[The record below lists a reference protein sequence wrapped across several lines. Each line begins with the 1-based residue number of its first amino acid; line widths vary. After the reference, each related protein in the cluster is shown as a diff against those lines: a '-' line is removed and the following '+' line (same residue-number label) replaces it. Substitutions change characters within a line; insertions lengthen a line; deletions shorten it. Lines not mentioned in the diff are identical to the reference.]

1 MDMTIKELK
10 NQMEDLAGQ
19 VTIISSDDVNGMGRM
34 LNLLDD
40 MNVSASALGA
50 TQLGEII
57 DACKRYVGRL
67 VLGETQEME
76 PLEGGVEFIQRELYC
91 FEHQEDPDFEMV
103 EVYRMFGSTDEK
115 EDLSSQ
121 EDHPFLTDEKKISE
135 VAQADSGAGGMEIS
149 ADDLEILTDFVSE
162 SSENIESIEINLV
175 ELESDPTNKEI
186 INDIFRP
193 FHTIKGVSAFLDL
206 KKMNKLAHATE
217 TFLDRARNREFLIND
232 VATDAILTSVDV
244 MKTLLQRTSEGVSR
258 KRMPQD
264 DDIDIEGVI
273 FQLTELPEQ
282 IINGESEKVG
292 GILIRQRKVA
302 REVVESALEKQK
314 QTPSKPLGEILI
326 TEENVDEA
334 DVDSALM
341 SQKTL
346 QKNVVSQVK
355 VSTDKL
361 DDLVDLAGE
370 LVIAQSMLR
379 QKASADPGLHNS
391 LSQLG
396 QIVTSMQTVAM
407 SMRMV
412 QIKSTF
418 MKMIRLVRDLSRKSG
433 KKVKL
438 EMFGEDTEID
448 RNVVEA
454 LYEPMV
460 HMIRN
465 SVDHAIEPGE
475 ERALTGKP
483 LQGKIVLRAFH
494 KGGNIIIEIEDD
506 GKGLDRKKIYEKAI
520 SLGLVKSDEVLTD
533 SQIDQLIMAAGFS
546 TASKIT
552 DLSGRGVGMDVVKK
566 AIEKLRGQLTIVNRP
581 GRGVKFIIAL
591 PLTLAIIDG
600 MLVRIGKEK
609 YILPTLAV
617 RRSFRP
623 EKANCNTVQGAGE
636 LVKDGNTLIP
646 LIRMT
651 RFARV
656 ENDFNNPWEG
666 LVVVLESRD
675 EKRGFLVDE
684 LLGRDEYVIKNLGYS
699 LEHVKGISGGAI
711 LGDGTVGLILDVH
724 GLFALAVD

>member
-10 NQMEDLAGQ
+10 NQIEDLAGQ
-19 VTIISSDDVNGMGRM
+19 VTIITPDDVNGMGRI
-34 LNLLDD
+34 LNFLDN
-40 MNVSASALGA
+40 MKVSASALGA
-50 TQLGEII
+50 AQLGEII
-57 DACKRYVGRL
+57 DACKQYAGQL
-67 VLGETQEME
+67 VLGETQNMV
-76 PLEGGVEFIQRELYC
+76 PLEGGVEFIQRGLYC
-91 FEHQEDPDFEMV
+91 FENQEDPDFEML
-103 EVYRMFGSTDEK
+103 EVYQILGITGRKEEPPPLPDENEMTDVTP
-115 EDLSSQ
+115 D
-121 EDHPFLTDEKKISE
+121 D
-135 VAQADSGAGGMEIS
+135 ADIGDAEIS
-149 ADDLEILTDFVSE
+149 ADDLEILADFVSE
-162 SSENIESIEINLV
+162 STENIESIEINLV

-193 FHTIKGVSAFLDL
+193 FHTIKGVSAFLEL

-217 TFLDRARNREFLIND
+217 TFLDRARNQEFLIND

-244 MKTLLQRTSEGVSR
+244 MKTLLRRTSEGVNR
-258 KRMPQD
+258 KKMPQD
-264 DDIDIEGVI
+264 DDIDIDNVI

-282 IINGESEKVG
+282 LINGESEKVG
-292 GILIRQRKVA
+292 GILMRQKKIPRDI
-302 REVVESALEKQK
+302 VESALEKQK
-314 QTPSKPLGEILI
+314 ETPSKPIGEILI
-326 TEENVDEA
+326 TDESVDEA
-334 DVDSALM
+334 DVNAALM
-341 SQKTL
+341 SQKKL

-355 VSTDKL
+355 VSTNKL

-448 RNVVEA
+448 RNVVDA

-475 ERALTGKP
+475 ERTLAGKP
-483 LQGKIVLRAFH
+483 LQGKIMLRAFH

-506 GKGLDRKKIYEKAI
+506 GKGLDRKKILEKAVA
-520 SLGLVKSDEVLTD
+520 LGLVKSDEDLTD
-533 SQIDQLIMAAGFS
+533 SQIDQLIMAPGFS

-552 DLSGRGVGMDVVKK
+552 DISGRGVGMDVVKK

-609 YILPTLAV
+609 YILPTLTV

-623 EKANCNTVQGAGE
+623 EKNNCNTVQGAGE
-636 LVKDGNTLIP
+636 LVKDGDALIP
-646 LIRMT
+646 LIRMS
-651 RFARV
+651 RFAHV
-656 ENDFNNPWEG
+656 KNDFNNPWEG
-666 LVVVLESRD
+666 LVVVLESRG
-675 EKRGFLVDE
+675 ENRGFLVDE

-724 GLFALAVD
+724 GLFALATD

>member
-1 MDMTIKELK
+1 MDWGIYMTIKELK
-10 NQMEDLAGQ
+10 NQIEDLAGQ
-19 VTIISSDDVNGMGRM
+19 VTIINSDDINGMGHM

-40 MNVSASALGA
+40 MNTLASSLGA
-50 TQLGEII
+50 TQLCEII
-57 DACKRYVGRL
+57 EAYKAYVGQL
-67 VLGETQEME
+67 VLGECQDLH
-76 PLEGGVEFIQRELYC
+76 PLEEGLRFIRDEQNH
-91 FEHQEDPDFEMV
+91 FENNESPGFEMSAV
-103 EVYRMFGSTDEK
+103 HQLFANAADTK
-115 EDLSSQ
+115 EGDSSQ
-121 EDHPFLTDEKKISE
+121 ENEGENSGKISAESIVDEPKISE
-135 VAQADSGAGGMEIS
+135 
-149 ADDLEILTDFVSE
+149 DDLEILTDFVSE
-162 SSENIESIEINLV
+162 STENIESIEVHLV
-175 ELESDPTNKEI
+175 ELESDPTNKEA

-206 KKMNKLAHATE
+206 KKMNKLAHVTE
-217 TFLDRARNREFLIND
+217 TFLDRARNAEYLIND
-232 VATDAILTSVDV
+232 VATDAILTSVDI
-244 MKTLLQRTSEGVSR
+244 MKLLLQRTSEGVYE
-258 KRMPQD
+258 KRMPHD
-264 DDIDIEGVI
+264 DDIDIDTII

-282 IINGESEKVG
+282 IIKGESDKVG
-292 GILIRQRKVA
+292 GILIRKNKVD
-302 REVVESALEKQK
+302 RNIVETALAKQK
-314 QTPSKPLGEILI
+314 ISPERQLGKILI
-326 TEENVDEA
+326 DDEKVDEA

-341 SQKTL
+341 SQKAL
-346 QKNVVSQVK
+346 RKNVVTQVK

-379 QKASADPGLHNS
+379 QKASADPALHNS

-418 MKMIRLVRDLSRKSG
+418 MKMIRLVRDLSRKSD

-438 EMFGEDTEID
+438 EMLGEETEID

-465 SVDHAIEPGE
+465 SVDHAIELSE
-475 ERALTGKP
+475 DRALAGKP
-483 LQGKIVLRAFH
+483 PHGKIMLRAFH
-494 KGGNIIIEIEDD
+494 KGGNIVIEIEDD
-506 GKGLDRKKIYEKAI
+506 GKGLDRKKILEKAI
-520 SLGLVKSDEVLTD
+520 SLDLVKADESLSDQQV
-533 SQIDQLIMAAGFS
+533 DQLIMAAGFS
-546 TASKIT
+546 TATKIT
-552 DLSGRGVGMDVVKK
+552 DISGRGVGMDVVKK
-566 AIEKLRGQLTIVNRP
+566 AIEKLRGQLTIVSRP
-581 GRGVKFIIAL
+581 GQGAKFIIAL

-617 RRSFRP
+617 QRSFRP
-623 EKANCNTVQGAGE
+623 EKINCNTVQGRGE
-636 LVKDGNTLIP
+636 FVKDKNSLIP
-646 LIRMT
+646 LVRMT
-651 RFARV
+651 QFANI
-656 ENDFNNPWEG
+656 ENDFTNPWEG

-699 LEHVKGISGGAI
+699 LEHVKGVSGGAI

-724 GLFALAVD
+724 GLFALSVA

>member
-1 MDMTIKELK
+1 MDMKMKALK
-10 NQMEDLAGQ
+10 NQIEDLAGQ
-19 VTIISSDDVNGMGRM
+19 VTIVSPDDINGMGRM

-40 MNVSASALGA
+40 MKVSASSLGA
-50 TQLGEII
+50 TLLGEIL
-57 DACKRYVGRL
+57 DAFKGYVGQL
-67 VLGETQEME
+67 VLGETQEML
-76 PLEGGVEFIQRELYC
+76 PLEEGLEFIRMARHC
-91 FEHQEDPDFEMV
+91 FETGDPLSFEMGT
-103 EVYRMFGSTDEK
+103 VYRLLGGGSPP
-115 EDLSSQ
+115 EDTLISPADVSCSPG
-121 EDHPFLTDEKKISE
+121 EDSGDSCDQVPSISE
-135 VAQADSGAGGMEIS
+135 
-149 ADDLEILTDFVSE
+149 DDLEILSDFVSE
-162 SSENIESIEINLV
+162 STENIESIEINLV

-206 KKMNKLAHATE
+206 KKMNKLAHVTE
-217 TFLDRARNREFLIND
+217 TFLDRARNGEFLIND
-232 VATDAILTSVDV
+232 VATDAILTSVDI
-244 MKTLLQRTSEGVSR
+244 MKHLLQRTSEGIRR
-258 KRMPQD
+258 KTMPRD
-264 DDIDIEGVI
+264 NDIDIETI
-273 FQLTELPEQ
+273 IYQLTELPAQ
-282 IINGESEKVG
+282 IINHESEKVG
-292 GILIRQRKVA
+292 GILMRKHKVGRNA
-302 REVVESALEKQK
+302 VESALEKQRSMPEK
-314 QTPSKPLGEILI
+314 QIGEILI
-326 TEENVDEA
+326 ADENVDEN
-334 DVDSALM
+334 DVNSALM
-341 SQKTL
+341 DQKTL
-346 QKNVVSQVK
+346 RKNVVSQVK

-379 QKASADPGLHNS
+379 QKASADPALHNS

-396 QIVTSMQTVAM
+396 QIVTSMQSVAM

-438 EMFGEDTEID
+438 EMQGEDTEID

-465 SVDHAIEPGE
+465 SVDHAIEPAE
-475 ERALTGKP
+475 ERALAGKSP
-483 LQGKIVLRAFH
+483 QGKIMLRAFH

-506 GKGLDRKKIYEKAI
+506 GRGLDRKKIFKKAV
-520 SLGLVKSDEVLTD
+520 SVGLLKSDDTPTD
-533 SQIDQLIMAAGFS
+533 QQIDQLIMAPGFS

-552 DLSGRGVGMDVVKK
+552 DISGRGVGMDVVKK
-566 AIEKLRGQLTIVNRP
+566 AIEKLRGQLTIVSRP
-581 GRGVKFIIAL
+581 GKGVKFIIAL

-617 RRSFRP
+617 SRSFRP
-623 EKANCNTVQGAGE
+623 ERANCNTVQGAGE
-636 LVKDGNTLIP
+636 LVKDGDTLIP

-651 RFARV
+651 RFTHI
-656 ENDFNNPWEG
+656 ENEFENPWEG
-666 LVVVLESRD
+666 LVVVLESRE

-699 LEHVKGISGGAI
+699 LEHVKGVSGGAI

-724 GLFALAVD
+724 GLFTLAME

>member
-1 MDMTIKELK
+1 MDMDMKMKELK
-10 NQMEDLAGQ
+10 NQIEDLAGQ
-19 VTIISSDDVNGMGRM
+19 VTIVTSDDINSMGRM
-34 LNLLDD
+34 LNLLDE
-40 MNVSASALGA
+40 MKVSASSLGA
-50 TQLGEII
+50 TRLGKIL
-57 DACKRYVGRL
+57 DAFKGYVGQM
-67 VLGETQEME
+67 VLGETGEMLPLEEGLEFIRRAQHCFETGE
-76 PLEGGVEFIQRELYC
+76 PL
-91 FEHQEDPDFEMV
+91 DFEMV
-103 EVYRMFGSTDEK
+103 AVSRLLGGTITEETPPSPIDA
-115 EDLSSQ
+115 SQ
-121 EDHPFLTDEKKISE
+121 TSGENQDGPSE
-135 VAQADSGAGGMEIS
+135 QAQTIS
-149 ADDLEILTDFVSE
+149 ADDLEILSDFVSE
-162 SSENIESIEINLV
+162 STENLESIEINLV

-206 KKMNKLAHATE
+206 KKMNKLAHVTE

-232 VATDAILTSVDV
+232 VATDAILISVDI
-244 MKTLLQRTSEGVSR
+244 MKKLLQRTSEGVQR
-258 KRMPQD
+258 KTMPQD
-264 DDIDIEGVI
+264 DDIDIETI
-273 FQLTELPEQ
+273 IYQLTELPAQ
-282 IINGESEKVG
+282 IINDESEKVG
-292 GILIRQRKVA
+292 GILIRKHRLD
-302 REVVESALEKQK
+302 RSVVESALEKQRSMPAR
-314 QTPSKPLGEILI
+314 QLGEILI
-326 TEENVDEA
+326 ADENVDEN
-334 DVDSALM
+334 DVNSALM
-341 SQKTL
+341 DQKTL
-346 QKNVVSQVK
+346 RKNVASQVK

-379 QKASADPGLHNS
+379 QKASADPALHNS

-396 QIVTSMQTVAM
+396 QIVTSMQSVAM

-438 EMFGEDTEID
+438 EMQGEDTEID

-475 ERALTGKP
+475 ERSLAGKSP
-483 LQGKIVLRAFH
+483 QGKIMLRAFH

-506 GKGLDRKKIYEKAI
+506 GKGLDRKKIFKKAV
-520 SLGLVKSDEVLTD
+520 SVGLLKSDDTPTD
-533 SQIDQLIMAAGFS
+533 QQIDQLIMAPGFS

-552 DLSGRGVGMDVVKK
+552 DISGRGVGMDVVKK
-566 AIEKLRGQLTIVNRP
+566 AIEKLRGQLTIVSRP
-581 GRGVKFIIAL
+581 GLGVKFIIAL

-617 RRSFRP
+617 SRSFRP
-623 EKANCNTVQGAGE
+623 EKANCNTVQGTGE
-636 LVKDGNTLIP
+636 LVKDGDTLIP

-651 RFARV
+651 RFTRI
-656 ENDFNNPWEG
+656 ENEFENPWEG
-666 LVVVLESRD
+666 LVVVLESRE

-699 LEHVKGISGGAI
+699 LEHVKGVSGGAI

-724 GLFALAVD
+724 GLFALAIQ

>member
-1 MDMTIKELK
+1 MEMLK
-10 NQMEDLAGQ
+10 NQIEDLAGQ
-19 VTIISSDDVNGMGRM
+19 VTIIGSDDINGMGRM
-34 LNLLDD
+34 LNLLDE
-40 MNVSASALGA
+40 MKVSASSLEA
-50 TQLGEII
+50 TLLCEIL
-57 DACKRYVGRL
+57 DAFKRYVGQV
-67 VLGETQEME
+67 VLGETQEMQ
-76 PLEGGVEFIQRELYC
+76 PLEDGLEFIRKGYHC
-91 FEHQEDPDFEMV
+91 FETGESLDFDMMAVYGVLGASSEADPSLSPAEDGD
-103 EVYRMFGSTDEK
+103 
-115 EDLSSQ
+115 
-121 EDHPFLTDEKKISE
+121 
-135 VAQADSGAGGMEIS
+135 EIS
-149 ADDLEILTDFVSE
+149 AVAEAESNGEDSEISEDDLEILSDFVSE
-162 SSENIESIEINLV
+162 STENIESIEINLV
-175 ELESDPTNKEI
+175 ELEADPTNKEI

-206 KKMNKLAHATE
+206 KKMNKLAHVTE
-217 TFLDRARNREFLIND
+217 TFLDRARNKEFLIND
-232 VATDAILTSVDV
+232 VATDAILTSVDI
-244 MKTLLQRTSEGVSR
+244 MKTLLQRTSDGISR
-258 KRMPQD
+258 KKMPQD
-264 DDIDIEGVI
+264 DDIDIDTI
-273 FQLTELPEQ
+273 IYQLTELPAQ
-282 IINGESEKVG
+282 IINDESEKVG
-292 GILIRQRKVA
+292 GILMRKHKVS
-302 REVVESALEKQK
+302 RSVVESALEKQRSMPER
-314 QTPSKPLGEILI
+314 QLGEILI
-326 TEENVDEA
+326 LDEKVDEN
-334 DVDSALM
+334 DINSALAA
-341 SQKTL
+341 QKTIR
-346 QKNVVSQVK
+346 KNVTSQVK

-379 QKASADPGLHNS
+379 QKASADPALHNS

-418 MKMIRLVRDLSRKSG
+418 MKMIRLVRDLSRRSG

-438 EMFGEDTEID
+438 EMLGEDTEID

-475 ERALTGKP
+475 ERIAAGKSP
-483 LQGKIVLRAFH
+483 QGKIVLRAFH

-506 GKGLDRKKIYEKAI
+506 GKGLDRKKILAKAV
-520 SLGLVKSDEVLTD
+520 SVGLVKSDETPTD
-533 SQIDQLIMAAGFS
+533 QQIDQLIMSPGFS

-552 DLSGRGVGMDVVKK
+552 DISGRGVGMDVVKK
-566 AIEKLRGQLTIVNRP
+566 AIEKLRGQLTIVSRP
-581 GRGVKFIIAL
+581 GLGVKFIITL

-623 EKANCNTVQGAGE
+623 ERANCNTVQGAGE
-636 LVKDGNTLIP
+636 LVKDDDTLIP

-651 RFARV
+651 RFTRI
-656 ENDFNNPWEG
+656 ENDFENPWEG

-699 LEHVKGISGGAI
+699 LEHVKGVSGGAI

-724 GLFALAVD
+724 GLFALSVE

>member
-1 MDMTIKELK
+1 MDWGIYMTIKELK
-10 NQMEDLAGQ
+10 NQIEDLAGQ
-19 VTIISSDDVNGMGRM
+19 VTIISSDDINGMGHM

-40 MNVSASALGA
+40 MNISASSLGA
-50 TQLGEII
+50 TQLCEII
-57 DACKRYVGRL
+57 EAYKAYVGQL
-67 VLGETQEME
+67 VLGECQDMH
-76 PLEGGVEFIQRELYC
+76 PLEEGLRFIRDEQNH
-91 FEHQEDPDFEMV
+91 FENNEPPGFEMSAV
-103 EVYRMFGSTDEK
+103 HQLFANAADTK
-115 EDLSSQ
+115 EGDSSQ
-121 EDHPFLTDEKKISE
+121 ENEGENSGKISAKSIVDEPKISE
-135 VAQADSGAGGMEIS
+135 
-149 ADDLEILTDFVSE
+149 DDLEILTDFVSE
-162 SSENIESIEINLV
+162 STENIESIEVHLV
-175 ELESDPTNKEI
+175 ELESDPTNKEA

-206 KKMNKLAHATE
+206 KKMNKLAHVTE
-217 TFLDRARNREFLIND
+217 TFLDRARNAEYLIND
-232 VATDAILTSVDV
+232 VATDAILTSVDI
-244 MKTLLQRTSEGVSR
+244 MKLLLQRTSEGVYE
-258 KRMPQD
+258 KRMPHD
-264 DDIDIEGVI
+264 DDIDIDTII

-282 IINGESEKVG
+282 IIKGESDKVG
-292 GILIRQRKVA
+292 GILIRKNKVD
-302 REVVESALEKQK
+302 RNIVETALEEQK
-314 QTPSKPLGEILI
+314 ESPERQLGKILI
-326 TEENVDEA
+326 DDEKVDEA

-341 SQKTL
+341 SQKAL
-346 QKNVVSQVK
+346 RKNVVTQVK

-379 QKASADPGLHNS
+379 QKASADPALHNS

-418 MKMIRLVRDLSRKSG
+418 MKMIRLVRDLSRKSD

-438 EMFGEDTEID
+438 EMLGEETEID

-465 SVDHAIEPGE
+465 SVDHAIELSE
-475 ERALTGKP
+475 DRALAGKP
-483 LQGKIVLRAFH
+483 PHGKIMLRAFH
-494 KGGNIIIEIEDD
+494 KGGNIVIEIEDD
-506 GKGLDRKKIYEKAI
+506 GKGLDRKKILEKAI
-520 SLGLVKSDEVLTD
+520 SLDLVKADESLSV
-533 SQIDQLIMAAGFS
+533 QQVDQLIMAAGFS
-546 TASKIT
+546 TATKIT
-552 DLSGRGVGMDVVKK
+552 DISGRGVGMDVVKK
-566 AIEKLRGQLTIVNRP
+566 AIEKLRGQLTIVSRP
-581 GRGVKFIIAL
+581 GQGAKFIIAL

-617 RRSFRP
+617 QRSFRP
-623 EKANCNTVQGAGE
+623 EKINCNTVQGRGE
-636 LVKDGNTLIP
+636 FVKDKNSLIP
-646 LIRMT
+646 LVRMT
-651 RFARV
+651 QFANI
-656 ENDFNNPWEG
+656 ENDFTNPWEG

-699 LEHVKGISGGAI
+699 LEHVKGVSGGAI

-724 GLFALAVD
+724 GLFALSVA

>member
-1 MDMTIKELK
+1 MMIKELK
-10 NQMEDLAGQ
+10 NQIEDLAGQ
-19 VTIISSDDVNGMGRM
+19 VTILSSDDIIGMGHM

-40 MNVSASALGA
+40 MNISASSLGA
-50 TQLGEII
+50 TQLSEII
-57 DACKRYVGRL
+57 EVYKNYVGQL
-67 VLGETQEME
+67 ILGECQELH
-76 PLEGGVEFIQRELYC
+76 PLEEGLRFIREEQHR
-91 FEHQEDPDFEMV
+91 FENNEPPGFEMSAV
-103 EVYRMFGSTDEK
+103 HQLCGSAADPK
-115 EDLSSQ
+115 KGDSSQ
-121 EDHPFLTDEKKISE
+121 KNEGGSSGKISAE
-135 VAQADSGAGGMEIS
+135 SIAQESEIS
-149 ADDLEILTDFVSE
+149 AEDLEILTDFVSE
-162 SSENIESIEINLV
+162 STENIESIEIHLV
-175 ELESDPTNKEI
+175 ELESDPTNKEV

-206 KKMNKLAHATE
+206 KKMNKLAHVTE
-217 TFLDRARNREFLIND
+217 TFLDRARNGEFLIND
-232 VATDAILTSVDV
+232 IATDAILTSVDI
-244 MKTLLQRTSEGVSR
+244 MKILLQRTSEGVYE
-258 KRMPQD
+258 KRMLQD
-264 DDIDIEGVI
+264 DDIDIDTII

-282 IINGESEKVG
+282 IIKCESDKVG
-292 GILIRQRKVA
+292 GILIRKHNVGRNIVDT
-302 REVVESALEKQK
+302 ALEKQK
-314 QTPSKPLGEILI
+314 KFPERQLGEILI
-326 TEENVDEA
+326 DDEKVDVA
-334 DVDSALM
+334 DVNSALM
-341 SQKTL
+341 FQKSFR
-346 QKNVVSQVK
+346 KKVVSQVK

-379 QKASADPGLHNS
+379 QKASADTSLHNS

-418 MKMIRLVRDLSRKSG
+418 MKMIRLVRDLSRKSD

-438 EMFGEDTEID
+438 EMFGEETEID
-448 RNVVEA
+448 RNVVDA

-465 SVDHAIEPGE
+465 SVDHAIELSE
-475 ERALTGKP
+475 DRALAGKSIH
-483 LQGKIVLRAFH
+483 GKIMLRAFH

-506 GKGLDRKKIYEKAI
+506 GKGLDRKKILEKAI
-520 SLGLVKSDEVLTD
+520 SLGLVKSDKSLSD
-533 SQIDQLIMAAGFS
+533 QQIDQLIMAAGFS

-552 DLSGRGVGMDVVKK
+552 DISGRGVGMDVVKK
-566 AIEKLRGQLTIVNRP
+566 AIEKLRGQLTIVSKP
-581 GRGVKFIIAL
+581 GQGAKFIIAL

-617 RRSFRP
+617 QRSFRP
-623 EKANCNTVQGAGE
+623 EKINCNTVQGRGE
-636 LVKDGNTLIP
+636 FIKDGNTLIP

-651 RFARV
+651 QFANV
-656 ENDFNNPWEG
+656 KNDFINPWEA

-699 LEHVKGISGGAI
+699 LEHVKGVSGGAI

-724 GLFALAVD
+724 GLFALSVG

>member
-1 MDMTIKELK
+1 MDMKMKALK
-10 NQMEDLAGQ
+10 NQIEDLAGQ
-19 VTIISSDDVNGMGRM
+19 VTILSSDDINGMGRM

-40 MNVSASALGA
+40 MKVSASSLGA
-50 TQLGEII
+50 SQLGEVL
-57 DACKRYVGRL
+57 DAFKEYVGQV
-67 VLGETQEME
+67 VLGEIQEMLPLEEGLEFIRMAQHCFETGE
-76 PLEGGVEFIQRELYC
+76 PLS
-91 FEHQEDPDFEMV
+91 FEMETV
-103 EVYRMFGSTDEK
+103 FRLLGKALPEDTLTSPAGASPPPGDASDE
-115 EDLSSQ
+115 SS
-121 EDHPFLTDEKKISE
+121 D
-135 VAQADSGAGGMEIS
+135 QAPSIS
-149 ADDLEILTDFVSE
+149 ADDLEILSDFVSE
-162 SSENIESIEINLV
+162 STENIESIEINLV
-175 ELESDPTNKEI
+175 ELESDPTNNEI

-206 KKMNKLAHATE
+206 KKMNKLAHVTE

-232 VATDAILTSVDV
+232 VATDAILTSVDI
-244 MKTLLQRTSEGVSR
+244 MKHLLQRTSEGVRR
-258 KRMPQD
+258 KTMPQD
-264 DDIDIEGVI
+264 DDIDIETI
-273 FQLTELPEQ
+273 IYQLTELPAQ
-282 IINGESEKVG
+282 IINDESEKVG
-292 GILIRQRKVA
+292 GILMRKHKVD
-302 REVVESALEKQK
+302 RRVVESALEKQRS
-314 QTPSKPLGEILI
+314 TPERPLGEILI
-326 TEENVDEA
+326 ADENVDEN
-334 DVDSALM
+334 DVNSALM
-341 SQKTL
+341 DQKTL
-346 QKNVVSQVK
+346 RKNVVSQVK

-379 QKASADPGLHNS
+379 QKASADPALHNS

-396 QIVTSMQTVAM
+396 QIVTSMQSVAM

-438 EMFGEDTEID
+438 EMQGEDTEID

-475 ERALTGKP
+475 ERALAGKSP
-483 LQGKIVLRAFH
+483 QGKIMLRAFH

-506 GKGLDRKKIYEKAI
+506 GKGLDRKKIFKKAV
-520 SLGLVKSDEVLTD
+520 SVGLLKSDDTPTD
-533 SQIDQLIMAAGFS
+533 QQIDQLIMAPGFS

-552 DLSGRGVGMDVVKK
+552 DISGRGVGMDVVKK
-566 AIEKLRGQLTIVNRP
+566 AIEKLRGQLTIVSRP
-581 GRGVKFIIAL
+581 GQGVKFIIAL

-609 YILPTLAV
+609 YILPTLSV
-617 RRSFRP
+617 SRSFRP
-623 EKANCNTVQGAGE
+623 EKANCTTVQGTGE
-636 LVKDGNTLIP
+636 LVKDGDTLIP

-651 RFARV
+651 RFTRI
-656 ENDFNNPWEG
+656 ENEFENPWEG
-666 LVVVLESRD
+666 LVVVLESRE

-699 LEHVKGISGGAI
+699 LEHVKGVSGGAI

-724 GLFALAVD
+724 GLFALAIE